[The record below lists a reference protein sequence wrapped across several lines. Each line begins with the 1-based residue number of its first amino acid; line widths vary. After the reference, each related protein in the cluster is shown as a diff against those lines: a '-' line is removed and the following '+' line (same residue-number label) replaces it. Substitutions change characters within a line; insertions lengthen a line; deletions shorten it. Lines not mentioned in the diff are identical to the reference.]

1 MNADIKISF
10 NIYEDDTHLCEDDRS
25 LVLEVRKVCKK
36 AYAPYSQFRVGALA
50 LMESGTKIHGTN
62 QENASYPIGL
72 CAERVL
78 LAAVSSIA
86 PDTAIRSIAI
96 SYESD
101 VVNSTEPIAPCGIC
115 RQSLVEF
122 ESRFSHP
129 MRVLLTGQEGKIF
142 EFKSASDL
150 LPFAFKHFHLGK

>member
-1 MNADIKISF
+1 MQAEVKI
-10 NIYEDDTHLCEDDRS
+10 IYLIHENTSS
-25 LVLEVRKVCKK
+25 LKESDKSLINEVREVCKK

-50 LMESGTKIHGTN
+50 LLDNDSKVHGTN

-86 PDTAIRSIAI
+86 PDTAIDTIAI

-101 VVNSTEPIAPCGIC
+101 SVDSSEPVAPCGIC

-122 ESRFSHP
+122 ESRFTHP
-129 MRVLLTGQEGKIF
+129 LRVLITGQTGKIF
-142 EFKSASDL
+142 EFRSASDL

>member
-1 MNADIKISF
+1 MQAEVKITYLIHENSSSLK
-10 NIYEDDTHLCEDDRS
+10 ESDRS
-25 LVLEVRKVCKK
+25 LINEVREVCKK

-50 LMESGTKIHGTN
+50 LLDNESKVHGTN

-78 LAAVSSIA
+78 LAAVSSFA
-86 PDTAIRSIAI
+86 PDTAIDTIAI

-101 VVNSTEPIAPCGIC
+101 TVSSSEPVAPCGIC

-122 ESRFSHP
+122 ESRFTHP
-129 MRVLLTGQEGKIF
+129 LRVLITGQTGKIF
-142 EFKSASDL
+142 EFRSASDL

>member
-1 MNADIKISF
+1 MQAEVKI
-10 NIYEDDTHLCEDDRS
+10 IYLIHENTSS
-25 LVLEVRKVCKK
+25 LKESDKSLINEVREVCKK

-50 LMESGTKIHGTN
+50 LLDNDSKVHGTN

-86 PDTAIRSIAI
+86 PDTAIDTIAI

-101 VVNSTEPIAPCGIC
+101 SVDSSEPVAPYGIC

-122 ESRFSHP
+122 ESRFTHP
-129 MRVLLTGQEGKIF
+129 LRVLITGQTGKIF
-142 EFKSASDL
+142 EFRSASDL